1 MAQNLHNKKPSS
13 HPKPL
18 EVNMTKKDL
27 KKKLAYLESLND
39 HLLSE
44 LGYIDRLMR
53 LVGFAGGLQTIKL
66 TAQELYATE
75 KDDELGE

>member
-1 MAQNLHNKKPSS
+1 
-13 HPKPL
+13 
-18 EVNMTKKDL
+18 MTKKDL

-75 KDDELGE
+75 NDDDVQNS

>member
-1 MAQNLHNKKPSS
+1 MAQNMHNKKPAS

>member
-1 MAQNLHNKKPSS
+1 
-13 HPKPL
+13 
-18 EVNMTKKDL
+18 MTKKDL